1 MSSDS
6 WGSTHP
12 RADSFSFLEACSS
25 PSYKQQ
31 APDDVGAD
39 ADRQLSFHCIAI
51 YKTFIPQLLLRKGSV
66 ISLFTWITW
75 VGINITHFTQSRAWL
90 LPLLWL
96 HNLRKLL
103 LTLSWFCKTL
113 ITSTQSQVQLLE
125 EMSVFFSISSDRTDC
140 LPAPQPWPLVT
151 DIPVASNWHLQARH
165 WIWFS
170 RSRAAPIVWTLAQN
184 DGA

>member
-1 MSSDS
+1 MMLELMQT
-6 WGSTHP
+6 G
-12 RADSFSFLEACSS
+12 SFLFTVLLSIRLSS
-25 PSYKQQ
+25 
-31 APDDVGAD
+31 
-39 ADRQLSFHCIAI
+39 
-51 YKTFIPQLLLRKGSV
+51 LLLRKGSV
-66 ISLFTWITW
+66 TSLFNWITW

-90 LPLLWL
+90 LSLLWL

-113 ITSTQSQVQLLE
+113 ITSTQSQAQLLE
-125 EMSVFFSISSDRTDC
+125 EMSVFFPISSDRTDC

-151 DIPVASNWHLQARH
+151 DILVASNWHLQARH

>member
-1 MSSDS
+1 MMLELMQT
-6 WGSTHP
+6 G
-12 RADSFSFLEACSS
+12 SFLFTVLLSIRLSS
-25 PSYKQQ
+25 
-31 APDDVGAD
+31 
-39 ADRQLSFHCIAI
+39 
-51 YKTFIPQLLLRKGSV
+51 LLLRKGSV
-66 ISLFTWITW
+66 TSLFNWITW

-113 ITSTQSQVQLLE
+113 ITSTQSQAQLLE
-125 EMSVFFSISSDRTDC
+125 EMSVFFPISSDRTDC

-151 DIPVASNWHLQARH
+151 DILVASNWHLQARH

-170 RSRAAPIVWTLAQN
+170 RSRAVPIVWTLAQN

>member
-1 MSSDS
+1 MMLELMQT
-6 WGSTHP
+6 G
-12 RADSFSFLEACSS
+12 SFLFTALLSIRLSS
-25 PSYKQQ
+25 
-31 APDDVGAD
+31 
-39 ADRQLSFHCIAI
+39 
-51 YKTFIPQLLLRKGSV
+51 LLLRKGSV
-66 ISLFTWITW
+66 TSLFNWITW
-75 VGINITHFTQSRAWL
+75 VVINITHFTQSRAWL
-90 LPLLWL
+90 LSLLWL

-113 ITSTQSQVQLLE
+113 ITSTQSQAQLLE
-125 EMSVFFSISSDRTDC
+125 EMSVFFPISSDRTDC

-170 RSRAAPIVWTLAQN
+170 RSRAVPIVWTLAQN

>member
-1 MSSDS
+1 MMLELMQT
-6 WGSTHP
+6 G
-12 RADSFSFLEACSS
+12 SFLFTVLLSIRLSS
-25 PSYKQQ
+25 
-31 APDDVGAD
+31 
-39 ADRQLSFHCIAI
+39 
-51 YKTFIPQLLLRKGSV
+51 LLLRKGSV
-66 ISLFTWITW
+66 TSLFNWITW
-75 VGINITHFTQSRAWL
+75 VVINITHFTQSRAWL
-90 LPLLWL
+90 LSLLWL

-113 ITSTQSQVQLLE
+113 ITSTQSQAQLLE
-125 EMSVFFSISSDRTDC
+125 EMSVFFPISSDRTDC

-170 RSRAAPIVWTLAQN
+170 RSRAVPIVWTLAQN

>member
-1 MSSDS
+1 MMLELMQT
-6 WGSTHP
+6 G
-12 RADSFSFLEACSS
+12 SFLFTVLLSIRLSS
-25 PSYKQQ
+25 
-31 APDDVGAD
+31 
-39 ADRQLSFHCIAI
+39 
-51 YKTFIPQLLLRKGSV
+51 LLLRKGSV
-66 ISLFTWITW
+66 TSLFNWITW

-90 LPLLWL
+90 LSLLWL

-113 ITSTQSQVQLLE
+113 ITSTQSQAQLLE
-125 EMSVFFSISSDRTDC
+125 EMSVFFPISSDRTDC

-170 RSRAAPIVWTLAQN
+170 RSRAVPIVWTLAQN

>member
-1 MSSDS
+1 MMLELMQT
-6 WGSTHP
+6 G
-12 RADSFSFLEACSS
+12 SFLFTVLLSIRLSS
-25 PSYKQQ
+25 
-31 APDDVGAD
+31 
-39 ADRQLSFHCIAI
+39 
-51 YKTFIPQLLLRKGSV
+51 LLLRKGSV
-66 ISLFTWITW
+66 TSLFNWITW
-75 VGINITHFTQSRAWL
+75 VGINITHFTQSHAWL
-90 LPLLWL
+90 LSLLWL

-113 ITSTQSQVQLLE
+113 ITSTQSQAQLLE
-125 EMSVFFSISSDRTDC
+125 EMSVFFPISSDRTDC

-170 RSRAAPIVWTLAQN
+170 RSRAVPIVWTLAQN

>member
-1 MSSDS
+1 MMLELMQT
-6 WGSTHP
+6 G
-12 RADSFSFLEACSS
+12 SFLFTVLLSIRLSS
-25 PSYKQQ
+25 
-31 APDDVGAD
+31 
-39 ADRQLSFHCIAI
+39 
-51 YKTFIPQLLLRKGSV
+51 LLLRKGSV
-66 ISLFTWITW
+66 TTLFNWITW

-90 LPLLWL
+90 LSLLWL

-113 ITSTQSQVQLLE
+113 ITSTQSQAQLLE
-125 EMSVFFSISSDRTDC
+125 EMSVFFPISSDRTDC

-170 RSRAAPIVWTLAQN
+170 RSRAVPIVWTLAQN